1 MNLQAIGK
9 RADFFSLGFGGSNV
23 EKLFENPKNN
33 IPKQERELL
42 EVEVVEPK
50 QKENFILSREAT
62 AIIGENGK
70 RRFEEFRTYP
80 NGWYGGKGKKIS
92 KWSILNFERFVKEI
106 PELKLFRP
114 SLFLTL
120 EGNLSLGWKDKNEQS
135 IEIEFYP
142 DKIEY
147 FIETLD
153 EEASIHLANIFWLTE
168 KIRTTLK

>member
-1 MNLQAIGK
+1 MNLQATG
-9 RADFFSLGFGGSNV
+9 RLSDFFPFGFGSSNV
-23 EKLFENPKNN
+23 EKFIESSKDN

-42 EVEVVEPK
+42 EAEAVEPK
-50 QKENFILSREAT
+50 QKENFILSREAI

-70 RRFEEFRTYP
+70 RRFEEFRKYP

-92 KWSILNFERFVKEI
+92 KWSVLNFERFVKEI

-120 EGNLSLGWKDKNEQS
+120 EGNLSLGWEDKSGQS

-153 EEASIHLANIFWLTE
+153 EESSIYLANIFGLTE
-168 KIRTTLK
+168 KIRTIMK